1 MFTVCLVSDETS
13 NKSGRISRF
22 ANYLRNLFP
31 SNDLAIME
39 LAAKTV
45 GKLAMC
51 AGNYA
56 DTYVDFE
63 VKRLFEWLGG
73 ARNET
78 KRFAAVS
85 N

>member
-1 MFTVCLVSDETS
+1 
-13 NKSGRISRF
+13 
-22 ANYLRNLFP
+22 
-31 SNDLAIME
+31 ME